1 MRWKSGNNTPH
12 LFSYWNSSWRADC
25 PVLDDS
31 EGIQLYSLGGVFIST
46 AVGLVIAMVVLAAE
60 VMYYRRKEEKDSRL
74 FSSRVTPES
83 RIIKVNQKTVHL
95 HH

>member
-1 MRWKSGNNTPH
+1 M
-12 LFSYWNSSWRADC
+12 
-25 PVLDDS
+25 LDDS

-83 RIIKVNQKTVHL
+83 RIIKVNQKTVNL

>member
-1 MRWKSGNNTPH
+1 M
-12 LFSYWNSSWRADC
+12 
-25 PVLDDS
+25 LDDS

-60 VMYYRRKEEKDSRL
+60 VMYYRRKEQQEARL
-74 FSSRVTPES
+74 FSSRVTPITPES

-95 HH
+95 RH